1 MTALQGGAMKR
12 ILVALGFLAFASHAS
27 AEKLSL
33 GSRDIEPCSKS
44 ESAAVRWGKERA
56 TLFLEISAPHFQ
68 RVHDEL
74 KQCAASGVAAA
85 TLDALL
91 KNLPAAAP
99 EFWAEFEVC
108 SRYTEWLDADL
119 VVETACH
126 Y

>member
-1 MTALQGGAMKR
+1 MKR
-12 ILVALGFLAFASHAS
+12 TLIAVAFLAFASDAR
-27 AEKLSL
+27 AEKFPL
-33 GSRDIEPCSKS
+33 GSRDVEPCSKS
-44 ESAAVRWGKERA
+44 ESATVRRGKQRA

-68 RVHDEL
+68 RVQDEL
-74 KQCAASGVAAA
+74 KHCAESGVAAA

-99 EFWAEFEVC
+99 AFWAEFEVC

-119 VVETACH
+119 FVERSCH

>member
-1 MTALQGGAMKR
+1 MKR
-12 ILVALGFLAFASHAS
+12 TFIAIAFLVFAPQVS

-44 ESAAVRWGKERA
+44 ESATVRWGKQRA

-68 RVHDEL
+68 RVQHEL
-74 KQCAASGVAAA
+74 RQCAEHGVAAA

-99 EFWAEFEVC
+99 AFWAEFQVC
-108 SRYTEWLDADL
+108 SRYTEWLNADL
-119 VVETACH
+119 FVEKSCH